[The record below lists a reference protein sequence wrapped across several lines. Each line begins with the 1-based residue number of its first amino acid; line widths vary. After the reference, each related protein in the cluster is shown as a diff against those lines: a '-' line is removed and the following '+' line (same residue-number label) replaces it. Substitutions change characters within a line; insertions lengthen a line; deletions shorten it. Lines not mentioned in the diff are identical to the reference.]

1 MTSKKSIQDIIGEIP
16 EGLNE
21 IEKIRY
27 IYIRLGKY
35 FIYNIN
41 FFINEEH
48 KQQKMYNKKIDLQ
61 NGFIACFEK

>member
-41 FFINEEH
+41 FFIN
-48 KQQKMYNKKIDLQ
+48 
-61 NGFIACFEK
+61 